1 MCNDCYVT
9 AAMKSRIAAH
19 AAAFRKATQSPF
31 GSDDEIG
38 MLNLIDA
45 SSREAI
51 MDRADPSKVYDLSV
65 DNFIGMPGWFGAEDQ
80 PYQIWMTHT
89 PRGEQADDIMRVGKA
104 ANELVSY
111 SGDSISMYTH
121 TGTHI
126 DALNHFGYR
135 GRIFN
140 GFSVDEHLGSRA
152 WRKAGADKHPP
163 IIARGIM
170 LDVAGMLG
178 VDVLEPSYGIG
189 EKDLRGCLKHQGTEL
204 RPGDVVLIRTGRM
217 RLWPDRAAYLPNPPG
232 VNREGAEF
240 LAKAGAI
247 IIGADNHPRTGSLGG
262 SENWQ
267 VVHTYLLA
275 EAGVPIL
282 EIANLE
288 ELAEDRVFEFAFVGA
303 CIRFRG
309 ATGANAPD
317 RHAAA
322 SMTDAMDGS

>member
-1 MCNDCYVT
+1 MCNDCFVT

-19 AAAFRKATQSPF
+19 GAAFRKATQSPF
-31 GSDDEIG
+31 GADDEIG

-45 SSREAI
+45 AARQAI
-51 MDRADPSKVYDLSV
+51 MYRADPSRVYDLSV
-65 DNFIGMPGWFGAEDQ
+65 DNFVGMPGWFLAEDQ
-80 PYQIWMTHT
+80 PYQMWMTHT
-89 PRGEQADDIMRVGKA
+89 PRGERVDDVMRVGKTG
-104 ANELVSY
+104 NELVSY
-111 SGDSISMYTH
+111 SGDAISMYTH

-126 DALNHFGYR
+126 DALNHFGYN

-140 GFSVDEHLGSRA
+140 GFSVDENLGSRG

-163 IIARGIM
+163 IIARGVM

-204 RPGDVVLIRTGRM
+204 RPGDVVLVRTGRM

-232 VNREGAEF
+232 INREGAEF

-247 IIGADNHPRTGSLGG
+247 VIGADNHSLEQAP
-262 SENWQ
+262 SADPENWQ

-288 ELAEDRVFEFAFVGA
+288 ELAEDRVFEFAFFGA
-303 CIRFRG
+303 CIRLRG
-309 ATGANAPD
+309 ATGAPM
-317 RHAAA
+317 RPV
-322 SMTDAMDGS
+322 AMPLRR

>member
-45 SSREAI
+45 ASRKEI
-51 MDRADPSKVYDLSV
+51 MDRADPGKIYDLSV
-65 DNFIGMPGWFGAEDQ
+65 DNFMGMPGWFKAEDQ

-89 PRGEQADDIMRVGKA
+89 PRGEQADDIMRVGNS

-111 SGDSISMYTH
+111 SGDAISMYTH

-140 GFSVDEHLGSRA
+140 GFAVDEHLGSRA

-163 IIARGIM
+163 VIARGIM

-178 VDVLEPSYGIG
+178 VDVLEPSHGIG
-189 EKDLRGCLKHQGTEL
+189 EKDLRGCLRHQGVEV
-204 RPGDVVLIRTGRM
+204 RPGDVVLVRTGRM
-217 RLWPDRAAYLPNPPG
+217 RLWPDRDAYLPNPPG
-232 VNREGAEF
+232 INREGAEF

-247 IIGADNHPRTGSLGG
+247 MVGADNHSLEQAP
-262 SENWQ
+262 SADPENWQ

-288 ELAEDRVFEFAFVGA
+288 ELAEDKVFEFAFFGA
-303 CIRFRG
+303 CVRLRG
-309 ATGANAPD
+309 ATGAPM
-317 RHAAA
+317 RPI
-322 SMTDAMDGS
+322 AMPLRQ